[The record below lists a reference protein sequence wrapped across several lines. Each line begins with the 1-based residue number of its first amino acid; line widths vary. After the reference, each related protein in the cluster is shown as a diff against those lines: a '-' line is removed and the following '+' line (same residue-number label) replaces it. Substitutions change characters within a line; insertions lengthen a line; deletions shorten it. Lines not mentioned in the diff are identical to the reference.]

1 MKNIQL
7 STSGVSVSSVVLGL
21 MRINTLDDSGI
32 KALYSAAREIGVNIF
47 DHADIYGGAP
57 HRCEARFGDALRLTA
72 DERDQIVIQS
82 KCGIRPGYFD
92 FSKEHILASVDR
104 SLKALRSDFLDV
116 LLLHRPDALVEPE
129 EVAEAFDNLHAA
141 GKVRHFG
148 VSNHTPGQIDLLK
161 TAVTQPIIA
170 NQIQLS
176 VAHAPS
182 IAFGVAAN
190 MGGSEQSIDRDGE
203 LVNYSRINN
212 ITLQAWS
219 PFQHGFFEGIFLGDR
234 ENYPELNKVLDQLAE
249 TYGATPAAIA
259 VAWIARHPAKIQTV
273 LGTTNPQRLRDSAIG
288 ADIELSREE
297 WYRMFKAAG
306 YQLP

>member
-104 SLKALRSDFLDV
+104 SLKALRSDYLDV

-129 EVAEAFDNLHAA
+129 EVAEAFDKLHAS

-161 TAVTQPIIA
+161 TAVAQPIIA